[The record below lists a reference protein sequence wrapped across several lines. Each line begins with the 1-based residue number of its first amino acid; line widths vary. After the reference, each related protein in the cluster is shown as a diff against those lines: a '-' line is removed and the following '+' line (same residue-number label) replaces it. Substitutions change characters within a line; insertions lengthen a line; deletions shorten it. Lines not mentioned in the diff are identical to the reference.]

1 MITHIDLR
9 DPEAHSC
16 GFRTPAIFTICL
28 LAPGILAEIAALRS
42 ENSVVSSKHPWAGFS
57 RGLVKPRRNNAP
69 PPFKFHVK

>member
-28 LAPGILAEIAALRS
+28 LALGILAEIAALQI
-42 ENSVVSSKHPWAGFS
+42 
-57 RGLVKPRRNNAP
+57 
-69 PPFKFHVK
+69 